1 MTGSR
6 PRDLS
11 VLGEVTE
18 GMLGETFP
26 RWRLYESR
34 GLWFAVR
41 DGAERLDGP
50 GSLLRSTLAM
60 RDLAG
65 LAEALCVQERLDRL
79 TPAELAAVWRDG
91 ALPLPSDVPL
101 PMLVPDEP

>member
-1 MTGSR
+1 MTASR
-6 PRDLS
+6 LRDRS
-11 VLGEVTE
+11 VFGDITPE
-18 GMLGETFP
+18 MLRGTFP
-26 RWRLYESR
+26 RWRVYESR

-41 DGAERLDGP
+41 DGAERLGGP

-65 LAEALCVQERLDRL
+65 LAEALCAQEWLDLL
-79 TPAELAAVWRDG
+79 TPEELAGVWRDG
-91 ALPLPSDVPL
+91 ALPPPSDVPL